1 MYSKVSLLLTT
12 VLTVSLGAGQ
22 AIAQGEDVDVIEIT
36 GRYLS
41 LDQLNSVKTP
51 TPIIDVPQ
59 SLSIIT
65 DVQITEQGFVNFGDI
80 LRYTPGLSIS
90 QGEGHRDAI
99 NIRGNQS
106 TADFFL
112 NGIRDDVQY
121 YRPLYN
127 LEQVEILRG
136 SNALLFGRGG
146 GGGVVNRVTKTPV
159 VGEAFHGFGAAIDTF
174 GAGQLTAD
182 INLDTGDQSG
192 VRLNGFIETMANHRD
207 AFDGTRYGLNPTA
220 RIALGNETTLTAF
233 YEYLDDDRVVD
244 RGVPSIA
251 VTGAPGRPLE
261 GYDNTF
267 FGSADRNRTT
277 LQAHTFRVRVD
288 HEYTD
293 QLRGNITAQYADY
306 DKAYQNIYAAGFD
319 ATVIPNRVTL
329 DGYRDTTARTNLIVQ
344 GNLVGEFRTGS
355 LEHTLLVGGEYGDQ
369 SGVRL
374 NGFIETMANHRDAF
388 DGTRYGLNPTARI
401 ALGNETTLTA
411 FYEYLDDD
419 RVVDRGVPSIAV
431 TGAPGRPLEGY
442 DNTFFGSADRN
453 RTTLQAHTF
462 RVRVDHEYTDQLRG
476 NITAQYADYD
486 KAYQNIY
493 AAGFD
498 ATVIPNRVTLDGY
511 RDTTARTNLI
521 VQGNLV
527 GEFRTGSLEHTLLV
541 GGEYGDQDTTN
552 ARVDNL
558 FAASNDDQI
567 SIDFSDPLV
576 IPDFDFVTPVRDRS
590 SSVQFTSLYIQ
601 DQIDL
606 TSSLKVMIGAR
617 FDRFDVSV
625 LDRQAVSATDNG
637 RRGRVDEE
645 VSPRFGLIYKPADN
659 ISFYASYSE
668 TFLPSAGDQF
678 LTLSTTSEDIQP
690 QTFENREIGAKW
702 DINADLSFTA
712 ALFRL
717 ERGQFTTIDPDD
729 PSIVTTVAG
738 STTEGFE
745 LQLVGELADGWTVN
759 AGYSYLDGVVEG
771 GGFDGNATRQT
782 PEHMVSLWNRY
793 QINGELAIAVGAT
806 YQDAYFV
813 REDNGVEL
821 PGYTRFDAAVFYDL
835 SQETRIQLNVENL
848 FDTDYFPDA
857 HSNSNISTGEPLNAR
872 LSISHEF

>member
-65 DVQITEQGFVNFGDI
+65 DAQITEQGFVNFGDI

-146 GGGVVNRVTKTPV
+146 GGGVVNRVTKTPI

-182 INLDTGDQSG
+182 INLDT
-192 VRLNGFIETMANHRD
+192 
-207 AFDGTRYGLNPTA
+207 
-220 RIALGNETTLTAF
+220 
-233 YEYLDDDRVVD
+233 
-244 RGVPSIA
+244 
-251 VTGAPGRPLE
+251 
-261 GYDNTF
+261 
-267 FGSADRNRTT
+267 
-277 LQAHTFRVRVD
+277 
-288 HEYTD
+288 
-293 QLRGNITAQYADY
+293 
-306 DKAYQNIYAAGFD
+306 
-319 ATVIPNRVTL
+319 
-329 DGYRDTTARTNLIVQ
+329 
-344 GNLVGEFRTGS
+344 
-355 LEHTLLVGGEYGDQ
+355 GDQ

-590 SSVQFTSLYIQ
+590 SSVQFSSLYIQ

-821 PGYTRFDAAVFYDL
+821 PGFTRFDAAVFYDL

>member
-65 DVQITEQGFVNFGDI
+65 DAQITEQGFVNFGDI

-192 VRLNGFIETMANHRD
+192 VRLNGFVETMANHRD

-319 ATVIPNRVTL
+319 AT
-329 DGYRDTTARTNLIVQ
+329 
-344 GNLVGEFRTGS
+344 
-355 LEHTLLVGGEYGDQ
+355 
-369 SGVRL
+369 
-374 NGFIETMANHRDAF
+374 M
-388 DGTRYGLNPTARI
+388 
-401 ALGNETTLTA
+401 
-411 FYEYLDDD
+411 
-419 RVVDRGVPSIAV
+419 
-431 TGAPGRPLEGY
+431 
-442 DNTFFGSADRN
+442 
-453 RTTLQAHTF
+453 
-462 RVRVDHEYTDQLRG
+462 
-476 NITAQYADYD
+476 
-486 KAYQNIY
+486 
-493 AAGFD
+493 
-498 ATVIPNRVTLDGY
+498 IPNRVTLDGY

-702 DINADLSFTA
+702 DINANLSFTA

>member
-1 MYSKVSLLLTT
+1 MFSKVSLLLTT
-12 VLTVSLGAGQ
+12 VLTVSLGAGH
-22 AIAQGEDVDVIEIT
+22 AGAQDEDMDVIEIQ

-146 GGGVVNRVTKTPV
+146 GGGVVNRVTKAPV

-182 INLDTGDQSG
+182 INLDTGNQSG
-192 VRLNGFIETMANHRD
+192 IRLNGFIETMANHRD
-207 AFDGTRYGLNPTA
+207 AFDGTRYGINPTA
-220 RIALGNETTLTAF
+220 SIALGNETTLTAY

-251 VTGAPGRPLE
+251 VAGAPGRPLE

-267 FGSADRNRTT
+267 FGSPDRNRTT

-355 LEHTLLVGGEYGDQ
+355 IEHTLLVGGE
-369 SGVRL
+369 
-374 NGFIETMANHRDAF
+374 F
-388 DGTRYGLNPTARI
+388 
-401 ALGNETTLTA
+401 
-411 FYEYLDDD
+411 
-419 RVVDRGVPSIAV
+419 
-431 TGAPGRPLEGY
+431 
-442 DNTFFGSADRN
+442 
-453 RTTLQAHTF
+453 
-462 RVRVDHEYTDQLRG
+462 
-476 NITAQYADYD
+476 
-486 KAYQNIY
+486 
-493 AAGFD
+493 
-498 ATVIPNRVTLDGY
+498 
-511 RDTTARTNLI
+511 
-521 VQGNLV
+521 
-527 GEFRTGSLEHTLLV
+527 
-541 GGEYGDQDTTN
+541 GDQDTTN

-576 IPDFDFVTPVRDRS
+576 IPDFAFATPVRDRS

-606 TSSLKVMIGAR
+606 TSALKVMIGAR

-645 VSPRFGLIYKPADN
+645 ISPRFGLIYKPADN

-702 DINADLSFTA
+702 DIHANLSFTA
-712 ALFRL
+712 AIFRL

-745 LQLVGELADGWTVN
+745 LQLVGELTDGWTVN

-793 QINGELAIAVGAT
+793 QINGELAVAVGAT

-821 PGYTRFDAAVFYDL
+821 PGYTRVDAAVFYDL
-835 SQETRIQLNVENL
+835 SRETRIQLNVENL

>member
-159 VGEAFHGFGAAIDTF
+159 VGEAFHGFGATIDTF

-182 INLDTGDQSG
+182 INLDT
-192 VRLNGFIETMANHRD
+192 
-207 AFDGTRYGLNPTA
+207 
-220 RIALGNETTLTAF
+220 
-233 YEYLDDDRVVD
+233 
-244 RGVPSIA
+244 
-251 VTGAPGRPLE
+251 
-261 GYDNTF
+261 
-267 FGSADRNRTT
+267 
-277 LQAHTFRVRVD
+277 
-288 HEYTD
+288 
-293 QLRGNITAQYADY
+293 
-306 DKAYQNIYAAGFD
+306 
-319 ATVIPNRVTL
+319 
-329 DGYRDTTARTNLIVQ
+329 
-344 GNLVGEFRTGS
+344 
-355 LEHTLLVGGEYGDQ
+355 GDQ

>member
-22 AIAQGEDVDVIEIT
+22 AIAQSEDVDVIEIT

-174 GAGQLTAD
+174 GASQLTAD

-192 VRLNGFIETMANHRD
+192 IRLNGFIETMANHRD

-319 ATVIPNRVTL
+319 ATVL
-329 DGYRDTTARTNLIVQ
+329 
-344 GNLVGEFRTGS
+344 
-355 LEHTLLVGGEYGDQ
+355 
-369 SGVRL
+369 
-374 NGFIETMANHRDAF
+374 
-388 DGTRYGLNPTARI
+388 
-401 ALGNETTLTA
+401 
-411 FYEYLDDD
+411 
-419 RVVDRGVPSIAV
+419 
-431 TGAPGRPLEGY
+431 
-442 DNTFFGSADRN
+442 
-453 RTTLQAHTF
+453 
-462 RVRVDHEYTDQLRG
+462 
-476 NITAQYADYD
+476 
-486 KAYQNIY
+486 
-493 AAGFD
+493 
-498 ATVIPNRVTLDGY
+498 PNRVTLDGY

-552 ARVDNL
+552 ARVDNR

-702 DINADLSFTA
+702 DINANLSFTA

>member
-182 INLDTGDQSG
+182 INLDT
-192 VRLNGFIETMANHRD
+192 
-207 AFDGTRYGLNPTA
+207 
-220 RIALGNETTLTAF
+220 
-233 YEYLDDDRVVD
+233 
-244 RGVPSIA
+244 
-251 VTGAPGRPLE
+251 
-261 GYDNTF
+261 
-267 FGSADRNRTT
+267 
-277 LQAHTFRVRVD
+277 
-288 HEYTD
+288 
-293 QLRGNITAQYADY
+293 
-306 DKAYQNIYAAGFD
+306 
-319 ATVIPNRVTL
+319 
-329 DGYRDTTARTNLIVQ
+329 
-344 GNLVGEFRTGS
+344 
-355 LEHTLLVGGEYGDQ
+355 GDQ

>member
-174 GAGQLTAD
+174 GADQLTAD
-182 INLDTGDQSG
+182 INLDT
-192 VRLNGFIETMANHRD
+192 
-207 AFDGTRYGLNPTA
+207 
-220 RIALGNETTLTAF
+220 
-233 YEYLDDDRVVD
+233 
-244 RGVPSIA
+244 
-251 VTGAPGRPLE
+251 
-261 GYDNTF
+261 
-267 FGSADRNRTT
+267 
-277 LQAHTFRVRVD
+277 
-288 HEYTD
+288 
-293 QLRGNITAQYADY
+293 
-306 DKAYQNIYAAGFD
+306 
-319 ATVIPNRVTL
+319 
-329 DGYRDTTARTNLIVQ
+329 
-344 GNLVGEFRTGS
+344 
-355 LEHTLLVGGEYGDQ
+355 GDQ

>member
-65 DVQITEQGFVNFGDI
+65 DAQITEQGFVNFGDI

-192 VRLNGFIETMANHRD
+192 IRLNGFIETMANHRD

-244 RGVPSIA
+244 RGVPAIA
-251 VTGAPGRPLE
+251 ATGAPGRPLE

-319 ATVIPNRVTL
+319 AT
-329 DGYRDTTARTNLIVQ
+329 A
-344 GNLVGEFRTGS
+344 
-355 LEHTLLVGGEYGDQ
+355 
-369 SGVRL
+369 
-374 NGFIETMANHRDAF
+374 
-388 DGTRYGLNPTARI
+388 
-401 ALGNETTLTA
+401 
-411 FYEYLDDD
+411 
-419 RVVDRGVPSIAV
+419 
-431 TGAPGRPLEGY
+431 
-442 DNTFFGSADRN
+442 
-453 RTTLQAHTF
+453 
-462 RVRVDHEYTDQLRG
+462 
-476 NITAQYADYD
+476 
-486 KAYQNIY
+486 
-493 AAGFD
+493 
-498 ATVIPNRVTLDGY
+498 IPNRVTLDGY

>member
-65 DVQITEQGFVNFGDI
+65 DAQITEQGFVNFGDI

-146 GGGVVNRVTKTPV
+146 GGGVVNRVTKTPI

-182 INLDTGDQSG
+182 INLDT
-192 VRLNGFIETMANHRD
+192 
-207 AFDGTRYGLNPTA
+207 
-220 RIALGNETTLTAF
+220 
-233 YEYLDDDRVVD
+233 
-244 RGVPSIA
+244 
-251 VTGAPGRPLE
+251 
-261 GYDNTF
+261 
-267 FGSADRNRTT
+267 
-277 LQAHTFRVRVD
+277 
-288 HEYTD
+288 
-293 QLRGNITAQYADY
+293 
-306 DKAYQNIYAAGFD
+306 
-319 ATVIPNRVTL
+319 
-329 DGYRDTTARTNLIVQ
+329 
-344 GNLVGEFRTGS
+344 
-355 LEHTLLVGGEYGDQ
+355 GDQ

-590 SSVQFTSLYIQ
+590 SSVQFSSLYIQ

-813 REDNGVEL
+813 RENNGVEL

-872 LSISHEF
+872 LSINHEF